1 MVDSGYD
8 ETLESI
14 RDVKEEIVRESPQ
27 RSYLLYG
34 VGVLAVL
41 GLVYYKIR
49 WKNITSVVICPLRAQ
64 IFYRFSRTVKLL
76 FCSLLE
82 KFDKTFDRKK
92 TQNL

>member
-49 WKNITSVVICPLRAQ
+49 
-64 IFYRFSRTVKLL
+64 
-76 FCSLLE
+76 
-82 KFDKTFDRKK
+82 
-92 TQNL
+92 